1 MALTVQQSTK
11 ELARV
16 ANLAYEGEA
25 IKVALCNVG
34 STGYTAESTVT
45 NWLTTEISG
54 NGYSRF
60 SLLLGTG
67 AYDSVDARYEVPFFD
82 AVFTASGSGFTYDR
96 ILVYVD
102 GAIYPHS
109 VITENP
115 NIAMVAGQA
124 KTYRILLSVDD

>member
-16 ANLAYEGEA
+16 ANLAYEGET

-34 STGYTAESTVT
+34 STGYTAESAVA

-60 SLLLGTG
+60 SLLLPTG

-96 ILVYVD
+96 IVVYVD
-102 GAIYPHS
+102 GATYPHS

-115 NIAMVAGQA
+115 NIAIVAGQS

>member
-1 MALTVQQSTK
+1 MTLTVQQSTK

-16 ANLAYEGEA
+16 ANLAYEGETF
-25 IKVALCNVG
+25 KVALCSVG
-34 STGYTAESTVT
+34 STGYTAESTVA

-60 SLLLGTG
+60 SLLLPTG

-96 ILVYVD
+96 IVPYVD
-102 GAIYPHS
+102 GATYPHS
-109 VITENP
+109 VITVSP
-115 NIAMVAGQA
+115 NIVQLPAQA
-124 KTYRILLSVDD
+124 KVFRILLSVDD

>member
-1 MALTVQQSTK
+1 MTLTVQQSTK

-16 ANLAYEGEA
+16 ANLAYEGETF
-25 IKVALCNVG
+25 KVALCNVG

-96 ILVYVD
+96 IVAYVD
-102 GAIYPHS
+102 GATHPHS
-109 VITENP
+109 VFTENP
-115 NIAMVAGQA
+115 NIAMVAGQS

>member
-16 ANLAYEGEA
+16 ANLAYEGET

-60 SLLLGTG
+60 SLLLSTG

-96 ILVYVD
+96 IVVYVD
-102 GAIYPHS
+102 GATYPHS

-115 NIAMVAGQA
+115 NIAIVAGQS

>member
-16 ANLAYEGEA
+16 ANLAYEGET

-102 GAIYPHS
+102 VAIYPHS

-115 NIAMVAGQA
+115 NIAMVAGQS
-124 KTYRILLSVDD
+124 KTYRILLFVDD

>member
-60 SLLLGTG
+60 SLLLSTG

-96 ILVYVD
+96 IVVYVD
-102 GAIYPHS
+102 GTTHPHS
-109 VITENP
+109 VFTENP
-115 NIAMVAGQA
+115 NIAMVAGQS
-124 KTYRILLSVDD
+124 KTYRILLFVDD

>member
-16 ANLAYEGEA
+16 ANLAYEGET

-60 SLLLGTG
+60 SLVLSTG

-96 ILVYVD
+96 IVVYVD
-102 GAIYPHS
+102 GATYPHS

-115 NIAMVAGQA
+115 NIAIVAGQS

>member
-16 ANLAYEGEA
+16 ANLAYEGET

-34 STGYTAESTVT
+34 STGYTAESTVA

-60 SLLLGTG
+60 SLLLPTG

-96 ILVYVD
+96 IVVYVD
-102 GAIYPHS
+102 GATYPHS

-115 NIAMVAGQA
+115 NIAIVAGQS

>member
-16 ANLAYEGEA
+16 ANLAYEGET

>member
-16 ANLAYEGEA
+16 ANLAYEGET

-60 SLLLGTG
+60 SLVLSTG

-96 ILVYVD
+96 IVVYVD
-102 GAIYPHS
+102 GATYPHS

-115 NIAMVAGQA
+115 NIAMVAGQS

>member
-16 ANLAYEGEA
+16 ANLAYEGET

-45 NWLTTEISG
+45 NWLTTELSG

-60 SLLLGTG
+60 SLLLPTG
-67 AYDSVDARYEVPFFD
+67 AYDSVDARYEVPSFD

-96 ILVYVD
+96 IVVYVD
-102 GAIYPHS
+102 GATYPHS

-115 NIAMVAGQA
+115 NIAIVAGQS

>member
-16 ANLAYEGEA
+16 ANLAYEGET

-96 ILVYVD
+96 IVVYVD
-102 GAIYPHS
+102 GTTHPHS
-109 VITENP
+109 VFTENP
-115 NIAMVAGQA
+115 NIAMVAGQS
-124 KTYRILLSVDD
+124 KTYRILLFVDD

>member
-16 ANLAYEGEA
+16 ANLAYEGET

-45 NWLTTEISG
+45 NWLTTELSG

-60 SLLLGTG
+60 SLLLPTG

-96 ILVYVD
+96 IVVYVD
-102 GAIYPHS
+102 GATYPHS

-115 NIAMVAGQA
+115 NIAIVAGQS

>member
-16 ANLAYEGEA
+16 ANLAYEGET

-60 SLLLGTG
+60 SLVLSTG

-96 ILVYVD
+96 IVVYVD
-102 GAIYPHS
+102 GATHPHS

-115 NIAMVAGQA
+115 NIAMVPGQS

>member
-16 ANLAYEGEA
+16 ANLAYEGET

-54 NGYSRF
+54 NDYSRF

-96 ILVYVD
+96 IVVYVD
-102 GAIYPHS
+102 GATYPHS

-115 NIAMVAGQA
+115 NIAIVAGQS

>member
-16 ANLAYEGEA
+16 ANLAYEGET

-60 SLLLGTG
+60 SLLLSTG

-96 ILVYVD
+96 IVVYVD
-102 GAIYPHS
+102 GTTHPHS
-109 VITENP
+109 VFTENP
-115 NIAMVAGQA
+115 NIAMVAGQS
-124 KTYRILLSVDD
+124 KTYRILLFVDD

>member
-16 ANLAYEGEA
+16 ANLAYEGET

-96 ILVYVD
+96 IVVYVD
-102 GAIYPHS
+102 GATYPHS

-115 NIAMVAGQA
+115 NIAIVAGQS

>member
-16 ANLAYEGEA
+16 ANLAYEGET

-34 STGYTAESTVT
+34 STGYTAESTVA

-60 SLLLGTG
+60 SLLLSTG
-67 AYDSVDARYEVPFFD
+67 AYDSGDARYEVPFFD

-96 ILVYVD
+96 IVVYVD
-102 GAIYPHS
+102 GATHPHS

-115 NIAMVAGQA
+115 NIAMVPGQS